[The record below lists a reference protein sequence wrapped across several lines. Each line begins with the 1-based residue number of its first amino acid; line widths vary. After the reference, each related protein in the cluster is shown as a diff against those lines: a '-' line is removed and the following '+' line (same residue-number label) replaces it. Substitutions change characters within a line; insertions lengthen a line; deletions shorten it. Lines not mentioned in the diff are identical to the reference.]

1 MINEN
6 NVGSINDNNNNNNI
20 VAMVNYKQKSQTKI
34 NKIVV
39 VPKMSK
45 GINSLS
51 NILFQT
57 IFASQ

>member
-34 NKIVV
+34 NQLKY
-39 VPKMSK
+39 
-45 GINSLS
+45 
-51 NILFQT
+51 
-57 IFASQ
+57 